1 MSLTSLTFAGGM
13 VLGLASSLHCAGMCG
28 GIASVLSMSV
38 EPESDAPAARARGLL
53 TLQAGRVFAYT
64 LMGAAVGGIGTA
76 LIGHIDHPALY
87 LLLRLVAALSLGWI
101 GLSLT
106 GLAPGIAVA
115 DRLFLAV
122 ADRIRAGAAALRL
135 EGPPGAVAMGLAWGF
150 VPCGMVYGTLVFAA
164 MTGTPWR
171 AASVMAGFGLGTIPA
186 VTLAAFGM
194 TSLRRLAHNTRLQ
207 VGVGLAIMALGA
219 ASFAVP
225 QATIAALCGVS

>member
-28 GIASVLSMSV
+28 GIASVLSMAA
-38 EPESDAPAARARGLL
+38 EPESDAVPARMRALL
-53 TLQAGRVFAYT
+53 TLQAGRVLAYI
-64 LMGAAVGGIGTA
+64 LMGTAVGAIGTA
-76 LIGHIDHPALY
+76 AFAHLDHPSLY

-106 GLAPGIAVA
+106 GLAPGIVAV
-115 DRLFLAV
+115 DRLFLAI
-122 ADRIRAGAAALRL
+122 AGRIRTGARALRL
-135 EGPPGAVAMGLAWGF
+135 EGTPGAVAMGLGWGF

-164 MTGTPWR
+164 MTGSPLR

-186 VTLAAFGM
+186 VTMAAFGV
-194 TSLRRLAHNTRLQ
+194 TSLKRLAHNTRLQ
-207 VGVGLAIMALGA
+207 AGVGLAIMALGV

-225 QATIAALCGVS
+225 QATIAALCGV

>member
-28 GIASVLSMSV
+28 GIASVLSLSAA
-38 EPESDAPAARARGLL
+38 PDSDAASARLRGLL
-53 TLQAGRVFAYT
+53 TIQAGRVLAYT
-64 LMGAAVGGIGTA
+64 IMGAAVGAIGTA
-76 LIGHIDHPALY
+76 AIAHLDHPSLY

-115 DRLFLAV
+115 DRLFLAI
-122 ADRIRAGAAALRL
+122 AERIRAGAAALRL
-135 EGPPGAVAMGLAWGF
+135 DGTPGAVAMGLAWGF

-164 MTGTPWR
+164 MTGSPLS
-171 AASVMAGFGLGTIPA
+171 AISVMAGFGLGTIPA
-186 VTLAAFGM
+186 VTMAAFGM
-194 TSLRRLAHNTRLQ
+194 TSLKRLAHNAGLQ
-207 VGVGLAIMALGA
+207 TGVGLAIMAIGA

-225 QATIAALCGVS
+225 QATIAALCGA

>member
-1 MSLTSLTFAGGM
+1 MSLASLTFAGGM

-38 EPESDAPAARARGLL
+38 EPESDAVAARARGLL
-53 TLQAGRVFAYT
+53 TLQAGRVFAYA
-64 LMGAAVGGIGTA
+64 LMGTAVGAIGTA
-76 LIGHIDHPALY
+76 ALAHLDHPSLY

-115 DRLFLAV
+115 DRLFLAI
-122 ADRIRAGAAALRL
+122 ADRIRAAAAALRL
-135 EGPPGAVAMGLAWGF
+135 AGTPGALAMGLAWGF

-164 MTGTPWR
+164 MTGSPVR

-186 VTLAAFGM
+186 VTMAAFGM
-194 TSLRRLAHNTRLQ
+194 TSLRRLARNTRLQ
-207 VGVGLAIMALGA
+207 TGVGLAIMALGA

-225 QATIAALCGVS
+225 QATIAALCGV